1 MVKVRVAKKPRVE
14 AKSRGVYEHPA
25 GSEVWWIH
33 YYADG
38 KRHREKVG
46 RKGDAIKLYQTRK
59 ADATAGR
66 KLPTLRNTRGVTVS
80 DLIDLALEAT
90 ANHKDKRNYIS
101 KAAIVRE
108 ALGDSPAAELKP
120 QEVEQWL
127 KSRCKSAATAN
138 RYKAFISLCYRQGE
152 RNGKVTS
159 NPARLVQQQKESVG
173 RIRYL
178 TRDEYNRVCDAIRK
192 LFPQHLPEFVF
203 SVNTG
208 MRLTEQY
215 SCTWS
220 QVDTT
225 RRAIDLTETKN
236 GTARTIHLNPDA
248 LAAIQS
254 VRLPRQKPTD
264 RVFPRQGTE
273 SRFDTRSWFVPCLA
287 EARITGYVWHSNRHT
302 FCSWLA
308 MAGATIKE
316 IQELAGHRT
325 ITMSARYAHLS
336 PDHKLS
342 VIDRIAATATEQPL
356 DQRQERPQPQ
366 KKPTAIRTA
375 TSRKRPSVLSGLKSA

>member
-1 MVKVRVAKKPRVE
+1 MARVRAAKRVRIEVKT
-14 AKSRGVYEHPA
+14 RGVYEHPA
-25 GSEVWWIH
+25 GSDVWWIH

-80 DLIDLALEAT
+80 DLIDLALDAA
-90 ANHKDKRNYIS
+90 ANHKDRRNYVS

-108 ALGDSPAAELKP
+108 ALGERPAAEVSP

-127 KSRCKSAATAN
+127 RSRCKSAATAN

-152 RNGKVTS
+152 RNGKVSS
-159 NPARLVQQQKESVG
+159 NPARLVQQQRESAG
-173 RIRYL
+173 RLRFL
-178 TRDEYNRVCDAIRK
+178 TRKEYNRVCEAIRK
-192 LFPQHLPEFVF
+192 LFPEHLPEFTV

-208 MRLTEQY
+208 MRLSEQY

-220 QVDTT
+220 QVDIP

-236 GTARTIHLNPDA
+236 GSARTIRLNADA
-248 LAAIQS
+248 VAAIES
-254 VRLPRQKPTD
+254 VRLPGQKPAD
-264 RVFPRQGTE
+264 QVFPRHGN
-273 SRFDTRSWFVPCLA
+273 SDSFDTRSWFHPCLA
-287 EARITGYVWHSNRHT
+287 EAGIIGYVWHANRHT

-316 IQELAGHRT
+316 IQELAGHKT

-342 VIDRIAATATEQPL
+342 VIDRIAATATETATRPAARTAT
-356 DQRQERPQPQ
+356 RQSPDSQQPQ
-366 KKPTAIRTA
+366 KRPTAIRTA
-375 TSRKRPSVLSGLKSA
+375 TSRKQP